1 MGEMVRKVDR
11 MTKLDD
17 IHEEQMQVLRELD
30 AVRERIRRRVGTL
43 PDSSEDI
50 ERLREE
56 RLDQLDPMR

>member
-1 MGEMVRKVDR
+1 
-11 MTKLDD
+11 MTKSDD
-17 IHEEQMQVLRELD
+17 KYEEQMQILRKLQ

-56 RLDQLDPMR
+56 RVDELNRLR